1 MGVAAV
7 TVSRWENAREPMGA
21 VADRLLRSMIVTQ
34 APKRDYAIEALAD
47 LEDEA
52 VPARIKLF
60 ADRNG
65 WHTERAA

>member
-1 MGVAAV
+1 
-7 TVSRWENAREPMGA
+7 MGA
-21 VADRLLRSMIVTQ
+21 VADRLLRLMIVTQ

-52 VPARIKLF
+52 SPARIKLF